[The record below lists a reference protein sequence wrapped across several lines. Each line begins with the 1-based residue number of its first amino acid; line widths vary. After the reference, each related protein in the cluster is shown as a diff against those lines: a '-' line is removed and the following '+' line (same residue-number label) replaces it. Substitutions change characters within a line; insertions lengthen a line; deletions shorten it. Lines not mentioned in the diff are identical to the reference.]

1 MTVRIQEEASTLTSV
16 LENTDNVKDPA
27 IIYMALSREQFG
39 KAGIPEQFAKS
50 KVHSDKEFLS
60 KIVSLAKLELGSTVL
75 DVATGTGFV
84 AVEFA
89 QKTNGLVVGSDITRE
104 MIGWARK
111 HAEKESVSDHTAFLL
126 AEGSRQPFPNQAFN
140 NVVSRLSLHH
150 IADPGPVVKEMAR
163 LVKPGGRV
171 IIADQISPED
181 EATAMFHDEFE
192 RFRDPSHQKALKLS
206 KLKNLFKE
214 AGLTIKGTK
223 YSPVLL
229 QLEDWAARS
238 GCDKQRIEV
247 LRRMMLGA
255 NPGFRRAFQIKESD
269 GYTWFTLQRV
279 ILAGTR

>member
-1 MTVRIQEEASTLTSV
+1 
-16 LENTDNVKDPA
+16 
-27 IIYMALSREQFG
+27 MALSREQFG
-39 KAGIPEQFAKS
+39 KAGIAEQFAKS

-60 KIVSLAKLELGSTVL
+60 KIVSFAKLELGSTVL

-111 HAEKESVSDHTAFLL
+111 HAEKESVKDHTAFLH
-126 AEGSRQPFPNQAFN
+126 AEGSRQPFPDQSFN
-140 NVVSRLSLHH
+140 NVVSRLSFHH

-181 EATAMFHDEFE
+181 EETAIFHDEFE
-192 RFRDPSHQKALKLS
+192 RFRDPSHQKALKLTE
-206 KLKNLFKE
+206 LNNLFKE
-214 AGLTIKGTK
+214 AGLTIKGRE

-229 QLEDWAARS
+229 QLEDWAVRA
-238 GCDKQRIEV
+238 GCDRQRIEV

-255 NPGFRRAFQIKESD
+255 NLRFRKAFQITEGD
-269 GYTWFTLQRV
+269 GHIWFRLQRV
-279 ILAGTR
+279 IIAATRTRS